1 MKKNKLLILGLI
13 ALVLAGGLVLA
24 SCTKCPLEGTCTS
37 DYSTCGKSSCAAW
50 KAGGN
55 SEKVVKCD

>member
-1 MKKNKLLILGLI
+1 LILGLI